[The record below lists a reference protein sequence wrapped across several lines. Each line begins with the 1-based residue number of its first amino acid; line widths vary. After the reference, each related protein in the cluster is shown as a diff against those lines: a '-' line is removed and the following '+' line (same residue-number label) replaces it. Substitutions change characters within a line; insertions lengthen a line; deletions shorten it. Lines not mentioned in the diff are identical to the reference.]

1 MNHIPYYFTLTE
13 TERINTIEALIFAAE
28 EVVIKSK
35 LVEIINSTYEN
46 NNKTVLS
53 EINELYRITTGELDN
68 IVDKINEDLAESN
81 RPYKIVEFANG
92 YQFATTKQY
101 GKSISFLIKSKNKKR
116 LTNAMLEVLSIVVY
130 KQPIAKPEI
139 EQIRGV
145 NSKEVLNNLLD
156 RNLVKIIGRSE
167 SLGKALLYGTTSEFL
182 QTFGLNNLEELPKLR
197 ELEEIVSDSFE
208 DERESFTLKID
219 EKDIQDLRK
228 TNINTEIGII
238 EIENLE

>member
-46 NNKTVLS
+46 NNKTVIS
-53 EINELYRITTGELDN
+53 EINELYRITIEELDN
-68 IVDKINEDLAESN
+68 IIDKINEDLAESN

-182 QTFGLNNLEELPKLR
+182 QTFGLKNLEELPKLR

-219 EKDIQDLRK
+219 EKDIEDLRK

>member
-1 MNHIPYYFTLTE
+1 MQQIPYYFTLTE
-13 TERINTIEALIFAAE
+13 RERINTIEALIFASE
-28 EVVIKSK
+28 EVLEK
-35 LVEIINSTYEN
+35 LKLIEIINTTYEV
-46 NNKTVLS
+46 NNKTS
-53 EINELYRITTGELDN
+53 FGEINEEYIINLTDLEN
-68 IVDKINEDLAESN
+68 IINNINDELAETN

-92 YQFATTKQY
+92 YQFATTKHY
-101 GKSISFLIKSKNKKR
+101 GKSISYLLKTKNKKR

-130 KQPIAKPEI
+130 KQPISKPEI

-156 RNLVKIIGRSE
+156 KNLVKIIGRSE

-182 QTFGLNNLEELPKLR
+182 QIFGLNNLDELPKLR

-219 EKDIQDLRK
+219 EKDIEDLRK
-228 TNINTEIGII
+228 TNINTEIGLI
-238 EIENLE
+238 EIDNI